1 MKRYSTQQHSPL
13 PSLPYHSRWRQ
24 HSSNGQR
31 KRYRKWGDRQKGDGF
46 SFAVLIPRK
55 HVRKNCSFPRSGSK
69 PLATAKHRF
78 SCWNDKMALLC
89 YMEVKRCRNLQPFQ
103 YKKHKYERFPDDKEN
118 SSTSLPIISDRC
130 QKG

>member
-78 SCWNDKMALLC
+78 WCWNDKMAVVC
-89 YMEVKRCRNLQPFQ
+89 YGEEIQCLSCKLSHWVKRKDRDDT
-103 YKKHKYERFPDDKEN
+103 FPT
-118 SSTSLPIISDRC
+118 TSPSFSRC
-130 QKG
+130 